1 MRTIY
6 KRLLLLCL
14 AAGGVP
20 AARAQLILNRQVN
33 ASTGGGGPSGNY
45 IFQYTVG
52 EITVSSLQKGP
63 LLLTQGFHQAEELP
77 PVPAGTE
84 VVVNMLLY
92 PNPASTNLKIQFDLL
107 SNNAV
112 ALLIVNS
119 GGQLVHQ
126 EIRTYGAGRVLITLP
141 VNSFAAGIYT
151 VILKAG
157 GHMFQE
163 KLVIQ

>member
-14 AAGGVP
+14 AAGGFP

-33 ASTGGGGPSGNY
+33 ASAGGGGSSGDY
-45 IFQYTVG
+45 IFQYTIG

-63 LLLTQGFHQAEELP
+63 LLLTQGFHQPEELP
-77 PVPAGTE
+77 PVPAGAE
-84 VVVNMLLY
+84 VVVNLLLY
-92 PNPASTNLKIQFDLL
+92 PNPVSTNLKVQFDML
-107 SNNAV
+107 SNNTV

-126 EIRTYGAGRVLITLP
+126 ETRTYGAGRVLITLP
-141 VNSFAAGIYT
+141 VNRFAAGIYT
-151 VILKAG
+151 LIVKAG
-157 GHMFQE
+157 GFMYQE